1 MRTLGIW
8 DGHDA
13 GAAIV
18 MDGEILFAINEERLS
33 RRKLEVGFPL
43 LSIQH
48 ALETLSIKQQEI
60 DEVAISTT
68 DLAKTLTRLFP
79 SLREE
84 YYQMRRRKKLP
95 GTLSPLKKFAK
106 YKLTEM
112 PSTRFSQWLSTWNLA
127 SQLQHLG
134 LGAARL
140 SLIDHHHAHA
150 AAAAKTSGFSRC
162 TVLTIDGIG
171 DGSSGSVWTFRD
183 GVLRPVTRFDGRASL
198 GIFFEHVTNLLNMR
212 ELEDEGKI
220 MALANFS
227 FPIPDQENP
236 MHQLFEVNGLKLSSP
251 YSSTQ
256 LYRKLRDILWQFPSE
271 QFAYMAQ
278 RTLEIHVVQL
288 IKNALSYTQET
299 SLAYAG
305 GVAANVK
312 VNMLIRELPQ
322 VTSLYVY
329 PHMGDG
335 GLAVG
340 AALASQ
346 EKIGTPSVS
355 LTNIFLGPESDS
367 SAILKT
373 LAQYPELEGTEI
385 EDIEQQ
391 AALLI
396 ASGKIIFW
404 FQGRMEY
411 GPRALGGRSILALPN
426 STEIKDQLNVKLK
439 KRVWYQPFCPSLL
452 HSDAIRMLKDY
463 SGPVNPF
470 MTCAY
475 RIRDEFQS
483 SLQGAMGPD
492 GTCRPQILIDSGN
505 DLFTKL
511 LLEVKRQTGNGAVL
525 NTSFN
530 LHGEPMVCTPEDA
543 FRTFQLTEVSHLVI
557 GKFLVTK
564 RTTSY

>member
-18 MDGEILFAINEERLS
+18 EDGKILFAINEERLS
-33 RRKLEVGFPL
+33 RRKLDVGFPK
-43 LSIQH
+43 LSIQQ
-48 ALETLSIKQQEI
+48 ALDAGQGEV

-79 SLREE
+79 GLREE
-84 YYQMRRRKKLP
+84 YYQIRRRKTLP
-95 GTLSPLKKFAK
+95 RGFAQLKKLAK
-106 YKLTEM
+106 YKLTEL
-112 PSTRFSQWLSTWNLA
+112 PPNWLSQTLSTRTVAAELRRS
-127 SQLQHLG
+127 G
-134 LGAARL
+134 LGTARL
-140 SLIDHHHAHA
+140 SFIDHHHAHA
-150 AAAAKTSGFSRC
+150 AAAARTSGFSRC
-162 TVLTIDGIG
+162 AVLTIDGIG
-171 DGSSGSVWTFRD
+171 DGCSGSVWTFRD
-183 GVLRPVTRFDGRASL
+183 GVLQPVSRLDGRVSL

-212 ELEDEGKI
+212 ELEDEGKV

-227 FPIPDQENP
+227 YPIPDQENP
-236 MHQLFEVNGLKLSSP
+236 MLQLLAVNGLKLTSP

-256 LYRKLRDILWQFPSE
+256 LYRKLRDILWQSPLE

-278 RTLEIHVVQL
+278 RTLEVHVAQL

-299 SLAYAG
+299 NLAYAG

-322 VTSLYVY
+322 VASFYVF

-346 EKIGTPSVS
+346 EKTAAPAVS
-355 LTNIFLGPESDS
+355 LSNLFLGPESDFS
-367 SAILKT
+367 TIPKT
-373 LAQYPELEGTEI
+373 LAQYLDLEGKEI
-385 EDIEQQ
+385 EDIEKH
-391 AALLI
+391 AASLI
-396 ASGKIIFW
+396 AAGKIIFW

-439 KRVWYQPFCPSLL
+439 KRVWYQPFCPSMLND
-452 HSDAIRMLKDY
+452 DAVRTLKNY
-463 SGPVNPF
+463 SGPANPF

-475 RIRDEFQS
+475 RIKEEYQS
-483 SLQGAMGPD
+483 SLQGAMGTD
-492 GTCRPQILIDSGN
+492 GTCRPQILIETGT

-511 LLEVKRQTGNGAVL
+511 LLEMRRLTGMGAVL
-525 NTSFN
+525 NTSLN

-543 FRTFQLTEVSHLVI
+543 FRTFQRTDVSHLVI

-564 RTTSY
+564 RGASHGV